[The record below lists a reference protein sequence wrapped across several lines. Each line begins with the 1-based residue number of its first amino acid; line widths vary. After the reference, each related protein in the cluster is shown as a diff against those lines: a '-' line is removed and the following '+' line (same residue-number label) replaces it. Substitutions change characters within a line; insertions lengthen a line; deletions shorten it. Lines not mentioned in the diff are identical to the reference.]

1 MSSNPLD
8 LIKDLEVREV
18 EAGLLRAA
26 KQARAYAAQTHTAIV
41 VVRNGQIIK
50 ESFPVHDEIKA
61 SRLLKLLWSSNI
73 FSLAYILMY
82 VNLGINT
89 LPHFCQVKI
98 LQV

>member
-41 VVRNGQIIK
+41 VVRNGPIIK

-61 SRLLKLLWSSNI
+61 S
-73 FSLAYILMY
+73 
-82 VNLGINT
+82 
-89 LPHFCQVKI
+89 
-98 LQV
+98 

>member
-41 VVRNGQIIK
+41 VVSNGQIIK

-61 SRLLKLLWSSNI
+61 S
-73 FSLAYILMY
+73 
-82 VNLGINT
+82 
-89 LPHFCQVKI
+89 
-98 LQV
+98 